1 MPRRPLTRQWT
12 NEDVAKLTQLIESG
26 ATLTRASAALN
37 RNGNSVQK
45 KARQLGLLFP
55 GVRAVR
61 ASLRES
67 GAIEPGP
74 KRS

>member
-12 NEDVAKLTQLIESG
+12 DEEVAKLTRLLESG
-26 ATLTRASAALN
+26 ATLARASGALN
-37 RNGNSVQK
+37 RNGSSVQK
-45 KARQLGLLFP
+45 KARELGLKFP

-74 KRS
+74 KGS